1 MRSAPRQQRG
11 IGIAHLRIHPL
22 VAFCWDPKGSY
33 NEADIS
39 ERMYIT
45 ITRGQNLAKSFKGK
59 VWPNIGA

>member
-1 MRSAPRQQRG
+1 MRSAPRQLRG

-39 ERMYIT
+39 EGRNVNT
-45 ITRGQNLAKSFKGK
+45 TRGQNLAKSFKRK